1 MLIVNEKQGRFA
13 NRLISFSFFI
23 ANSIDHNYTLI
34 YPYFAEYKSFF
45 EATDSNIFGLKNK
58 VSLRITRFLPLNY
71 VLYFLNLVVIKIIF
85 KYVRKTVEI
94 KNTWFW
100 YFYNPN
106 QFTISVILDMKSPE
120 LRDMQDPE
128 FIHYAKNKLILQG
141 SWINRDRAGVT
152 KYHEEITRI
161 FTPKK
166 MYQDT
171 IDAIIYNAK
180 QEADCVVGVHI
191 RRGDFKQFAGGRWF
205 FEDAI
210 YCEKLKSIET
220 QLQQNNKT
228 VKFILCSAENID
240 LSNFKGLN
248 IDFEFRLHIVDMY
261 LLAKCDY
268 ILSPGGTTFA
278 MWASYYGKIP
288 LKQLEYAD
296 DTVNLNSDFEIR
308 ESLM

>member
-13 NRLISFSFFI
+13 NRLISFSYFI
-23 ANSIDHNYTLI
+23 ANSIQHNYTLI

-58 VSLRITRFLPLNY
+58 VSLRITRFSPLNY
-71 VLYFLNLVVIKIIF
+71 ALCFLNLVVNKLIIEYIK
-85 KYVRKTVEI
+85 KTVEV
-94 KNTWFW
+94 KNSWFW
-100 YFYNPN
+100 YSYNPN
-106 QFTISVILDMKSPE
+106 QYMEAIMW
-120 LRDMQDPE
+120 DMQDPE
-128 FIHYAKNKLILQG
+128 FIHYAKHKLIFQG

-152 KYHEEITRI
+152 KYHEEIARI

-166 MYQDT
+166 IYQDM
-171 IDAIIYNAK
+171 IDAIIHNAK

-191 RRGDFKQFAGGRWF
+191 RRGDFKQFAGGKWF
-205 FEDAI
+205 FEDAV
-210 YCEKLKSIET
+210 YCEKLKSIQT

-268 ILSPGGTTFA
+268 ILSPGGSTFA